1 MFKLSPVLFIS
12 INWCAVFCL
21 CLLHVVVL
29 FILLLDPD
37 LIFLFCD
44 NLFWVF
50 CFRVCGQVLRI
61 GILKF
66 LGISDYLSGNQNF
79 LVFEIVL
86 ICDFL
91 GSQCWLFYGFI
102 ICFRAHSL
110 L

>member
-79 LVFEIVL
+79 LVFETV
-86 ICDFL
+86 FN
-91 GSQCWLFYGFI
+91 WLLVRKSMLAFCMGLY
-102 ICFRAHSL
+102 ALEHTPYS
-110 L
+110 